1 MPDFLLFQLYA
12 PLVSWGDIA
21 VGEQRPS
28 YDYPSKSAVLGIV
41 AAALGIP
48 RSEETMH
55 MRLAEAYGFAVA
67 VLAAGKILS
76 DYHTAQVPR
85 QKKGKVYWT
94 RKAEIDALGDE
105 DNAILSQREYRTDA
119 YYKVALWQRTEDAP
133 VDLAALRQAMYAPR
147 FSLYLGRK
155 ACAPSL
161 PLQARILRGVSL
173 REAFASY
180 EGDSELMQVLAQS
193 NSVRYYWDTGLTEEQ
208 AGMKTTM
215 RKTCR
220 DHIVSRKRR
229 QFMPR
234 AHYARIVE

>member
-55 MRLAEAYGFAVA
+55 GRLAEAYGFAVA

-94 RKAEIDALGDE
+94 RKAEVDALGDKG
-105 DNAILSQREYRTDA
+105 NTILSYRQYRTDA
-119 YYKVALWQRTEDAP
+119 YYKVALWQRVSNAP
-133 VDLAALRQAMYAPR
+133 FDLVALKRALHTPR

-155 ACAPSL
+155 ACPPSL
-161 PLQARILRGVSL
+161 PLRACILQDLSL
-173 REAFASY
+173 REAFTRY
-180 EGDSELMQVLAQS
+180 EGDSKLAQILTG
-193 NSVRYYWDTGLTEEQ
+193 SVKYYWDIELTEEQ

-220 DHIVSRKRR
+220 DNIASRKRW

-234 AHYARIVE
+234 SHYANIME